1 MALTLAFALLAGTV
15 FALTAVPVLASFA
28 LPTTPPQH
36 ESRLVRWLT
45 RVYKRALEGALAAR
59 KTVLVLATGA
69 LACAVVAFH
78 FIGSEF
84 LPKLDEGSLWIHV
97 LLPQSIAPSDATK
110 LTRQV
115 RERFTTFPEV
125 RNVVT
130 QLGRPDDG
138 TDVNGFDQAEVLV
151 SLAPR
156 EEWTTAPD
164 RVSLVDAMQR
174 NMSQLPGVGFLFSQV
189 IEDNVN
195 EAVSGIKGELGIKIF
210 GDDPDKLEEIAD
222 RIVQV
227 LNTVEG
233 AADVGRER
241 LSGQPQVQI
250 RVDRGAIARAGL
262 SVADVQ
268 SIVETAF
275 GGSVATKVL
284 EGERSFD
291 LVAKVT
297 PGALTDLDSIRQIPV
312 FGPEG
317 ERLTLGTVASVEVH
331 LGSSRIYREEN
342 ARRIAVKLSVR
353 GRDLGSLVAEA
364 QQKVAKL
371 VPLPPGYRL
380 EWTGAFENQQRAV
393 RRLEVVVPLTLLA
406 IFFLLF
412 TAFDSGRFAMLILL
426 NVPFAAIGGILALP
440 IAGLSLSVSAAVG
453 FIALF
458 GGTVQ
463 NGVLLV
469 ERIRELRRAGVQ
481 TFQAVRDGASSR
493 MRPVVMTAAMAALGL
508 LPAALSH
515 GVGAETARPFAVVI
529 IGGLVSA
536 TMLVLLVL
544 PVLYGSFEGEPNLP
558 T

>member
-1 MALTLAFALLAGTV
+1 V
-15 FALTAVPVLASFA
+15 
-28 LPTTPPQH
+28 
-36 ESRLVRWLT
+36 
-45 RVYKRALEGALAAR
+45 
-59 KTVLVLATGA
+59 
-69 LACAVVAFH
+69 
-78 FIGSEF
+78 SE
-84 LPKLDEGSLWIHV
+84 
-97 LLPQSIAPSDATK
+97 
-110 LTRQV
+110 
-115 RERFTTFPEV
+115 
-125 RNVVT
+125 
-130 QLGRPDDG
+130 
-138 TDVNGFDQAEVLV
+138 
-151 SLAPR
+151 
-156 EEWTTAPD
+156 
-164 RVSLVDAMQR
+164 
-174 NMSQLPGVGFLFSQV
+174 LPGVSFLFSQV

-195 EAVSGIKGELGIKIF
+195 EAVSGIKGELGIKVF
-210 GDDPDKLEEIAD
+210 GDDPDKLEEVAD

-291 LVAKVT
+291 LVAKVA
-297 PGALTDLDSIRQIPV
+297 PGALTDLDSIREIPV

-331 LGSSRIYREEN
+331 PGSSRIYREEN

-364 QQKVAKL
+364 QQKVAKM

-380 EWTGAFENQQRAV
+380 EWTGSFENQQRAV

-440 IAGLSLSVSAAVG
+440 IAGLALSVSALVG

-458 GGTVQ
+458 GVSVQ

-469 ERIRELRRAGVQ
+469 ESIRDLRRIGSPLA
-481 TFQAVRDGASSR
+481 QAVREGALRR

-529 IGGLVSA
+529 IGGLVTA
-536 TMLVLLVL
+536 TILTLFVL
-544 PVLYGSFEGEPNLP
+544 PVLYGWFEAPEEVAAEA
-558 T
+558 